1 MSVDTMGRVGRDG
14 RRGVGALV
22 AALLILVASAGAAG
36 AQTGSLRAGSGL
48 GPWGAEPAPGRS
60 ATQTGLFTV
69 NGASGS
75 RLVPSGEDGA
85 GAQTE
90 PMTLS
95 LEEAVQMAL
104 SRSRDIG
111 DARLA
116 LEQADERVRE
126 AWGSVY
132 PRVDLSGSYTRNIA
146 PAVSFLPASI
156 FDPTAPEGQFI
167 KVQFGADNAW
177 NTALVL
183 DQPLFQAQ
191 AFIGVGAAGRYK
203 ALQEE
208 VLRGRTQ
215 GVVTRVRLVYYD
227 LLLAQEERRLIQ
239 NSVGRVRQSLEETEA
254 MNRAGV
260 ASDYD
265 VLRLQVELANLAP
278 NLRRTDNALRQA
290 RRQLA
295 LELNLEDM
303 ESLEVRGNLA
313 SMDLEDLEANEPANR
328 EILAMGA
335 TGARLDLLPGDLL
348 GRTQEELVASALD
361 ARSDLRQLELTE
373 TLRTAE
379 LRVQQVEYLPKVS
392 LFGSYQVNAQQNG
405 APAFFGNSMT
415 RATSKWVGIS
425 VSVPVFTGF
434 QRGARVDQG
443 KAALNQARNQS
454 ALARLQAEG
463 QVKSV
468 LEQAEEALERARG
481 QRLAVSQAGR
491 GFEIASAQYREGL
504 SSQLELTD
512 AEVALRQS
520 EYNYAQAVYDY
531 LVFKARLDEA
541 VGRVPMAEQRARA
554 PRGAR

>member
-1 MSVDTMGRVGRDG
+1 MSVDTMGRVWRDG

-22 AALLILVASAGAAG
+22 AALLILVASAGAA
-36 AQTGSLRAGSGL
+36 R
-48 GPWGAEPAPGRS
+48 
-60 ATQTGLFTV
+60 
-69 NGASGS
+69 
-75 RLVPSGEDGA
+75 
-85 GAQTE
+85 AQTE

-95 LEEAVQMAL
+95 LEEAVGMAL
-104 SRSRDIG
+104 AQSRDIR

-132 PRVDLSGSYTRNIA
+132 PRVDFSGSYTRNIA
-146 PAVSFLPASI
+146 PAVSFLPAAI

-177 NTALVL
+177 NSALVL

-215 GVVTRVRLVYYD
+215 GVVTRVRLAYYD

-239 NSVGRVRQSLEETEA
+239 NSVGRVRRSLEETEA

-265 VLRLQVELANLAP
+265 VLRLQVELANLVP

-303 ESLEVRGNLA
+303 ESLEVMGSLA
-313 SMDLEDLEANEPANR
+313 SMDLEDLQANDAPNR
-328 EILAMGA
+328 EILALGA
-335 TGARLDLLPGDLL
+335 GGAQPDLLPGDLL
-348 GRTQEELVASALD
+348 GRTQEETVTLALE

-379 LRVQQVEYLPKVS
+379 LRVEQVEYLPKVS

-405 APAFFGNSMT
+405 APAFFGDSST

-481 QRLAVSQAGR
+481 QRMAVSQAGR

-541 VGRVPMAEQRARA
+541 VGRVPMAEQRARV
-554 PRGAR
+554 PQGAR